1 MPTTQLEQLERIADA
16 FESIAR
22 SHATIAENFTRLGY
36 IDTVI
41 PALKEACEEF
51 RSVDVEELA
60 APLYRIAGILEE
72 FIPTKE

>member
-22 SHATIAENFTRLGY
+22 SQAIIADNFTRIGY
-36 IDTVI
+36 IDTAIVQF
-41 PALKEACEEF
+41 KEACERF
-51 RSVDVEELA
+51 HPIDVQELV

-72 FIPTKE
+72 IIPTKE